1 MLTTQDGMTPPAPGQ
16 PGRPLLEAAPTIL
29 VVDDDDTYRG
39 VVSRLIASAGYRVV
53 QAANGEDALHTL
65 GSERAVTLI
74 VVDDIMPVLSG
85 REFIERV
92 NADPHWRR
100 IPIVLVTA
108 NSLSLGSFPEVGPRL
123 TIRKPTDP
131 DALLELIARHAPRQT
146 T

>member
-1 MLTTQDGMTPPAPGQ
+1 MLTTQDGMTSSAAGQ
-16 PGRPLLEAAPTIL
+16 SGNPSVEAAPTIL

-39 VVSRLIASAGYRVV
+39 VVSRLIERAGYRVV

-65 GSERAVTLI
+65 GSEPAVTLI

-92 NADPHWRR
+92 NADARWQR

-108 NSLSLGSFPEVGPRL
+108 NSLSLGSLPDVGPRL

-131 DALLELIARHAPRQT
+131 DALLEMIARHALRQKT
-146 T
+146 